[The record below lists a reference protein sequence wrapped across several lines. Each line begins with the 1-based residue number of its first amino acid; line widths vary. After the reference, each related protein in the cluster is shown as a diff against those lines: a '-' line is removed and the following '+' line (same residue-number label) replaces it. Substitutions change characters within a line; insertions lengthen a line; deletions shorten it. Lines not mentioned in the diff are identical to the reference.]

1 MAPQNSNTPPFLD
14 EQQYQNA
21 QMRLAQMREKLMNLN
36 KSQLIA
42 NPQLA
47 DILNERVDEWLEK
60 LDGAQ
65 ANTAKPADHGLADLI
80 GLGRDASASFGKT
93 RVAPLAKPY
102 DEQVTAQRIQALG
115 DLYYIY
121 QHEMLGVFRVILKL
135 QELFR
140 GGVVRLSEGPGAYRL
155 YQYDRKKV
163 LRYAMIERMQAYL
176 RAFGYTNVR
185 PAPGAHPNSQF
196 HTLFNTFNAEVAR
209 FFRDKRISEV
219 VREHANDPAFGS
231 IAIVRRAGLDLR
243 YNLKNFSYGHL
254 SVLRAETMQLLEE
267 AFEILEAPDVRNLF
281 GADTAWDVIEDVLRR
296 YFNEHVNVSPR
307 NRMAIAGRTILR
319 WLSEG
324 YILKVTRAQFEAL
337 AQQIAEPAEEWIT
350 SAQTIGAAVR
360 VPDTIRTQAV
370 AARGASRELF
380 N

>member
-1 MAPQNSNTPPFLD
+1 MAPQNSNTPFLD
-14 EQQYQNA
+14 AHKYQNA
-21 QMRLAQMREKLMNLN
+21 QMRFAQLREKLVSLN
-36 KSQLIA
+36 ESLLIA

-47 DILNERVDEWLEK
+47 DILNEQVDKFLDK

-65 ANTAKPADHGLADLI
+65 PGTTPPGDHGLAALI
-80 GLGRDASASFGKT
+80 GLGRDAADSFGQT
-93 RVAPLAKPY
+93 RVAPPAKPY
-102 DEQVTAQRIQALG
+102 DEQITAQRIQAVA

-135 QELFR
+135 QELFN
-140 GGVVRLSEGPGAYRL
+140 GGVVRLSEGLGAYRL

-163 LRYAMIERMQAYL
+163 LRYTMLERLQAYL

-185 PAPGAHPNSQF
+185 PAPGAHPNREF

-267 AFEILEAPDVRNLF
+267 AFDILQAPDVRNLF

-296 YFNEHVNVSPR
+296 YYNEHVNVSPR

-324 YILKVTRAQFEAL
+324 YILKVTRPQFEAL

-350 SAQTIGAAVR
+350 SAQTIGVAVR
-360 VPDTIRTQAV
+360 VPDTIRTQIAPPR
-370 AARGASRELF
+370 AASREVF

>member
-1 MAPQNSNTPPFLD
+1 MAPQNSNTPFLD
-14 EQQYQNA
+14 AEKYQGA
-21 QMRLAQMREKLMNLN
+21 QMRLAQLRERMVSLTESL
-36 KSQLIA
+36 LIG

-47 DILNERVDEWLEK
+47 DIVNEQVDKFLDS

-65 ANTAKPADHGLADLI
+65 AATSRPADHGLSDLI
-80 GLGRDASASFGKT
+80 GLGRDGSTDFGQT
-93 RVAPLAKPY
+93 RVAPPAKPY
-102 DEQVTAQRIQALG
+102 DEQITSQRIQAVA

-121 QHEMLGVFRVILKL
+121 QHEMMGVFRVILKL
-135 QELFR
+135 QELFK
-140 GGVVRLSEGPGAYRL
+140 GGVVRLSEGTGAYRL

-163 LRYAMIERMQAYL
+163 LRYTTLERMQAYL

-185 PAPGAHPNSQF
+185 SAPGAFANREF

-267 AFEILEAPDVRNLF
+267 AFEILQAPDVRNLF

-296 YFNEHVNVSPR
+296 YFSEHVNVSPR

-324 YILKVTRAQFEAL
+324 YILKVTRPQFEAL

-350 SAQTIGAAVR
+350 SAQTIGVAVR
-360 VPDTIRTQAV
+360 VPDTIRTQIAPP
-370 AARGASRELF
+370 RTASRELF

>member
-1 MAPQNSNTPPFLD
+1 MAPQNSNTPFLD
-14 EQQYQNA
+14 QQQYQNA
-21 QMRLAQMREKLMNLN
+21 QMRLAQLREKLVSL
-36 KSQLIA
+36 KESLLIA
-42 NPQLA
+42 NPQFA
-47 DILNERVDEWLEK
+47 DILNEQVDNWLDK
-60 LDGAQ
+60 LDVLKAG
-65 ANTAKPADHGLADLI
+65 TTPPADHGLAGLI
-80 GLGRDASASFGKT
+80 GLGRDAFIDFGQT
-93 RVAPLAKPY
+93 RVAPPAKPY
-102 DEQVTAQRIQALG
+102 DEQITAQRIQAVA

-135 QELFR
+135 QELFK

-163 LRYAMIERMQAYL
+163 LRYAMLERMQAYL

-185 PAPGAHPNSQF
+185 PAPGAYANREF

-267 AFEILEAPDVRNLF
+267 AFEILQAPDVRNLF

-296 YFNEHVNVSPR
+296 YFNEHANVSPR

-319 WLSEG
+319 WLSES
-324 YILKVTRAQFEAL
+324 YILKVTRPQFEAL
-337 AQQIAEPAEEWIT
+337 AQEIAEPAEEWIT
-350 SAQTIGAAVR
+350 SAQTIGVAVR
-360 VPDTIRTQAV
+360 VPDTIRTLTV
-370 AARGASRELF
+370 PARNESRELF